1 MAFHLNFLKMFH
13 LFLFP
18 TFLRWKIN
26 LNVNIKIILLKLN
39 NNYLRLERGRGG
51 TQAQ

>member
-1 MAFHLNFLKMFH
+1 MAFHLNFLKMFY

-26 LNVNIKIILLKLN
+26 LNVNIKIILN